1 MSELTINVKIN
12 DQEVSQD
19 QVQQLELKRYYIAA
33 KLLLDRLQ
41 ENQSL
46 SNQLSS
52 QINKV
57 QTLLKQKDA
66 TLKDFKAAM
75 INLKL
80 AIGDDNMRPLLKPDT
95 DYMSTQYTDKVSH
108 QKGNYNLSNTVVTVK
123 GMTLDQFLGWFG
135 GRKAA
140 NDRKQMLLANPEHYL
155 VTTKQVNGSAGQELI
170 ETMGLFERPMHY
182 YLHFTD
188 DPNNYPAPR
197 LAGYPKYMC
206 VVGSDVRTGQDAGI
220 VAMHQFK
227 PEEDGFTAN
236 LNIYFDKNYPV
247 ALANGHTK
255 HLAIEFS
262 NWIRAAYQTL

>member
-1 MSELTINVKIN
+1 MAQLKINVSIN
-12 DQEVSQD
+12 GEELSQSSI
-19 QVQQLELKRYYIAA
+19 QKLELDRYRVAA
-33 KLLLDRLQ
+33 QLLLTRLKDNK
-41 ENQSL
+41 ELSANVSDHINQ
-46 SNQLSS
+46 
-52 QINKV
+52 V
-57 QTLLKQKDA
+57 QTLLNNPA
-66 TLKDFKAAM
+66 ASLADFKQPM
-75 INLKL
+75 VELKL
-80 AIGDDNMRPLLKPDT
+80 AIGDENMRHLLKPDT
-95 DYMSTQYTDKVSH
+95 DYMSTKYTSKVSH
-108 QKGNYNLSNTVVTVK
+108 QANNYNLSNTIVK
-123 GMTLDQFLGWFG
+123 VSGMTLEQFLGWFG

-140 NDRKQMLLANPEHYL
+140 NDRRQMLLANPEHYV
-155 VTTKQVNGSAGQELI
+155 VTTKEVNGSAGQELI

-188 DPNNYPAPR
+188 DPHNYPAPR

-206 VVGSDVRTGQDAGI
+206 VVGSDARTGKDAGI

-227 PEEDGFTAN
+227 PEDDGFTAN